1 MQASLFAEAFLIQR
15 EILVIVDIAKEPA
28 PTSSIVQEIMQKG
41 QQVAAVLA
49 KHPKT
54 AQDNQLQMGAAGI
67 NIIGWVIPGAGL
79 PADFIAM
86 MEESAEYYGNQVLKA
101 FKGQ

>member
-1 MQASLFAEAFLIQR
+1 LFIEAFLIQR
-15 EILVIVDIAKEPA
+15 EILTIVDTAKEPA
-28 PTSSIVQEIMQKG
+28 QTSSIVQEITQKG
-41 QQVAAVLA
+41 QDVAAVLS

-54 AQDNQLQMGAAGI
+54 AQENQLQMGAAGI
-67 NIIGWVIPGAGL
+67 NIIGWVIPGTGV

-86 MEESAEYYGNQVLKA
+86 MEESAEYYGNQVLKG